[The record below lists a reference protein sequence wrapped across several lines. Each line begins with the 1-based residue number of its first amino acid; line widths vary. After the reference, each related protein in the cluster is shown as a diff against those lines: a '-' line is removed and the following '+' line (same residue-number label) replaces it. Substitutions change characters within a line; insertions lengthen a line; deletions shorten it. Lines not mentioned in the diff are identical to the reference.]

1 MQLRY
6 IGPVPETVGGV
17 PLPEGWPAA
26 DHEEPDEEIAA
37 AKLEFRLKG
46 SRVADDGTVE
56 TVWGGP
62 AYAQGA
68 TGGEV
73 TLSGTGDTA
82 ATAATV
88 AAAAAAAAAADA
100 DGEG

>member
-6 IGPVPETVGGV
+6 IGPGPETVGGV

-37 AKLEFRLKG
+37 AKLELRLKG
-46 SRVADDGTVE
+46 SRVADDGTVW
-56 TVWGGP
+56 TVLGAP
-62 AYAQGA
+62 AYTRGA
-68 TGGEV
+68 AGDEV

-82 ATAATV
+82 ATAA
-88 AAAAAAAAAADA
+88 AADA
-100 DGEG
+100 GGED